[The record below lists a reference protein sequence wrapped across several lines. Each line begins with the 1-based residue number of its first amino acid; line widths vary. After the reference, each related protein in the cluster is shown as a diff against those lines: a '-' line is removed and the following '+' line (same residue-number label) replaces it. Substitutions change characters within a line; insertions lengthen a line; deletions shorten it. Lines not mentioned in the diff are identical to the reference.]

1 MAGPPD
7 RRRARRAPRIKTRL
21 EAYFSSARQEGP
33 AVLADVSS
41 VGALLEQTPS
51 RPRVGASAHMT
62 VFLPNSSQRMLL
74 QVGGQVIRHTEAGFA
89 IEFEMPNPHVYGL
102 LGEDAASGTSVEESD
117 RGDVPTLELEE
128 VGVDDEAGVGSL
140 RLALELIL
148 EAALDGRRGDVEPEE
163 ALDIIIDRVQEMLD
177 EDAGR
182 TRG

>member
-21 EAYFSSARQEGP
+21 EADFSSARQEGP
-33 AVLADVSS
+33 AVLADISS

-51 RPRVGASAHMT
+51 RPRVGASSHMT

-74 QVGGQVIRHTEAGFA
+74 QIEGHVIRHTEAGFA
-89 IEFEMPNPHVYGL
+89 IEFEMPNPRVYGL
-102 LGEDAASGTSVEESD
+102 VGEDAASGTSVEESD
-117 RGDVPTLELEE
+117 RGDVPTLEE

-148 EAALDGRRGDVEPEE
+148 DAALDGRRGDVEPEE